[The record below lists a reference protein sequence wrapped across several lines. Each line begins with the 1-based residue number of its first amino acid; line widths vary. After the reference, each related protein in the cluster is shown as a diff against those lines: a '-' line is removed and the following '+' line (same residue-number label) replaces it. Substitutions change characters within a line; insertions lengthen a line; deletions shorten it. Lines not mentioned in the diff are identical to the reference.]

1 MNYKKQYLKY
11 KTKYL
16 LTKNIGGNVN
26 NIKDSS
32 KLDTKEKIPE
42 KKNKIDIIYDTTLT
56 KLDILKNKYQSMFD
70 KGLKKK
76 DVLDL
81 LKNIH
86 NIGKENQKKYKYSI
100 QQQFISLNRKYKDLL
115 ENKNKNKKNTN
126 EIKNIIL
133 DNLVEY
139 YINDKNT
146 NKIESLYNYLK
157 KNSDIKLNNK
167 KIEKYKKGNLLGEG
181 FFGKVYQLP
190 NNRVLKVINASKYKL
205 PSNTVVSYEIDSI
218 VDEINIMKKIK
229 NKNIGPK
236 IFDYWMGKDNKV
248 LNIYIEMENKGI
260 TLTKWLLDNKLN
272 ETHIKKIKNKIKK
285 LHEMGIT
292 HQDLHED
299 NILVQKNKNS
309 TDFFISDFGL
319 SKNKKDLFDNLKK
332 YDYDLFKQFNNNYY
346 LKVFLTLLLNILEIK
361 LIQ

>member
-1 MNYKKQYLKY
+1 MDYKKQYLKY

-16 LTKNIGGNVN
+16 LTKNIGGNNIQEVN
-26 NIKDSS
+26 
-32 KLDTKEKIPE
+32 KLDTNENKPE
-42 KKNKIDIIYDTTLT
+42 VKKNKIDIIYDNTLA

-76 DVLDL
+76 EVLDL

-100 QQQFISLNRKYKDLL
+100 QQQFIFLNRKYKDLL
-115 ENKNKNKKNTN
+115 EKKNKINTN
-126 EIKNIIL
+126 KINNIIL

-205 PSNTVVSYEIDSI
+205 PSNTAVSYEIDSI
-218 VDEINIMKKIK
+218 IDEINIMKKIK

-236 IFDYWMGKDNKV
+236 IFDYWMGKDKNI
-248 LNIYIEMENKGI
+248 LNIYIEMEYKGI

-309 TDFFISDFGL
+309 IDFFISDFGL
-319 SKNKKDLFDNLKK
+319 SKYKK
-332 YDYDLFKQFNNNYY
+332 
-346 LKVFLTLLLNILEIK
+346 I
-361 LIQ
+361 

>member
-1 MNYKKQYLKY
+1 MDYKKQYLKY

-16 LTKNIGGNVN
+16 LTKNIGGNNIQEVN
-26 NIKDSS
+26 
-32 KLDTKEKIPE
+32 KLNTNENKPE
-42 KKNKIDIIYDTTLT
+42 VKKNKIDIIYDNTLA

-76 DVLDL
+76 EVLDL

-100 QQQFISLNRKYKDLL
+100 QQQFIFLNRKYKDLL
-115 ENKNKNKKNTN
+115 EKKNKINTN
-126 EIKNIIL
+126 KINNIIL

-205 PSNTVVSYEIDSI
+205 PSNTAVSYEIDSI
-218 VDEINIMKKIK
+218 IDEINIMKKIK

-236 IFDYWMGKDNKV
+236 IFDYWMGKDKNI
-248 LNIYIEMENKGI
+248 LNIYIEMEYKGI

-309 TDFFISDFGL
+309 IDFFISDFGL

-332 YDYDLFKQFNNNYY
+332 YDYDLFKQFNNTYY
-346 LKVFLTLLLNILEIK
+346 LKVYLTLLLNILEIK
-361 LIQ
+361 FIH